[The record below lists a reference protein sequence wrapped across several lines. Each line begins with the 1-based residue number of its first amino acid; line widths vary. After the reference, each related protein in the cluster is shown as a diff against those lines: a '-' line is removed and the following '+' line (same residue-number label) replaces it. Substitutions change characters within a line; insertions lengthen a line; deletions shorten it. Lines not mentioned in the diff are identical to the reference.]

1 VAAPGSVTEDTT
13 RVPFATPLEVG
24 VKITPIEQLDPGPKV
39 EPQVF
44 WERLKEFE
52 VAIVNPEAI
61 RLVVFEIVA
70 DCAAVDCPSF
80 GCKKLIC
87 EGLMIMLELP

>member
-1 VAAPGSVTEDTT
+1 
-13 RVPFATPLEVG
+13 
-24 VKITPIEQLDPGPKV
+24 
-39 EPQVF
+39 
-44 WERLKEFE
+44 
-52 VAIVNPEAI
+52 
-61 RLVVFEIVA
+61 VFEIVA